1 MARKDKIDKMT
12 RYQNETR
19 LLHGGDYNPDQ
30 WLDHP
35 EILEKDLE
43 LMKKSK
49 SNTFSIGMFSWSQ
62 LEPREGEFHFEWLD
76 KIIDN
81 IGEMGGNV
89 ILATPS
95 GARPAWMSK
104 KYPEVLRTNNRR
116 EKMLHGGRHNHCFS
130 SPLYREK
137 ISIINRKLA
146 ERYGAHPAL
155 YMWHISNEYS
165 GECHCTYCQ
174 ENFRLWLKNKYGN
187 LKNLN
192 DAWWGPFWSHAYSDW
207 SEIES
212 PSSIGETMVHGHNL
226 DWKRFVT
233 DQTIDFYEHEI
244 KDIRQLT
251 PEIPITTN
259 FMADTHDLIPFQS
272 LDYGKFA
279 SHVDVISWD
288 CYPAWHNDWET
299 TADLA
304 SKVGFIND
312 QYRSMKQKSFLIMES
327 TPSGVNW
334 HEVNKVK
341 RPGMHLLSSMQF
353 IAHGS
358 DSNLYFQWR
367 KSRGSSE
374 KFHGAVVDHDNSEEN
389 RVFKEVAQVGEALEK
404 MKEIKGSY
412 KEAKVAIIYDWENNW
427 ALNDAQGFSNASKQY
442 SQTLQAHYRYFWD
455 QDIAVEV
462 VTSDADLSKYT
473 LVIAP
478 MLYLI
483 REETMTR
490 FAEYVENGGT
500 LVSTYITGYVN
511 ESDLTYLGGWPKTLQ
526 EIFGLEVKE
535 TDTLY
540 PKDKNQLIYQGLPF
554 EIHDYCSILALKEA
568 KSIADYTKDF
578 YANTPAITKNN
589 YGKGSAYFIGARTT
603 FDFLETFYAEI
614 AQEKQLLNK
623 WVVQGDKEVSV
634 QSRDFEDCTYQF
646 VMNFSEQLKEIQVAS
661 SGIDLITGKEK
672 NKTLQ
677 LQPYEVLLIKVN
689 EG

>member
-1 MARKDKIDKMT
+1 MT
-12 RYQNETR
+12 RYELEDR

-76 KIIDN
+76 KVMDDIYSI
-81 IGEMGGNV
+81 GGNV

-104 KYPEVLRTNNRR
+104 KYPEVLRTNDKR

-130 SPLYREK
+130 SPVYREK
-137 ISIINRKLA
+137 IAIMNQKLV
-146 ERYGAHPAL
+146 ERYGNHPAL
-155 YMWHISNEYS
+155 FMWHISNEYS
-165 GECHCTYCQ
+165 GECHCDYCQ
-174 ENFRLWLKNKYGN
+174 ANFREWLKNKYGS
-187 LKNLN
+187 LKSLN
-192 DAWWGPFWSHAYSDW
+192 DAWWAPFWSHAYSDW

-233 DQTIDFYEHEI
+233 HQTIDFYEHEI
-244 KDIRQLT
+244 KDLRRLT
-251 PEIPITTN
+251 PEVPITTN

-272 LDYGKFA
+272 LDYGQFA
-279 SHVDVISWD
+279 KHVDVISWD

-312 QYRSMKQKSFLIMES
+312 QYRSMKQKPFLIMES

-334 HEVNKVK
+334 HDVNKMK

-389 RVFKEVAQVGEALEK
+389 RVFQDVKAVGEALEK
-404 MKEIKGSY
+404 IKEIKGSY
-412 KEAKVAIIYDWENNW
+412 KAAKVAILYDWENNW
-427 ALNDAQGFSNASKQY
+427 ALNDAQGFSNASKRY
-442 SQTLQAHYRYFWD
+442 PQTLQEHYRYFWNH
-455 QDIAVEV
+455 DIAVEV
-462 VTSDADLSKYT
+462 VTSEADLSKYD
-473 LVIAP
+473 LVLAP
-478 MLYLI
+478 MMYLI
-483 REETMTR
+483 REDVMTR
-490 FAEYVENGGT
+490 FASFVSQGGI

-511 ESDLTYLGGWPKTLQ
+511 ENDLTYLGGWPQQLQ
-526 EIFGLEVKE
+526 EVFGISVKE

-540 PKDKNQLIYQGLPF
+540 PNDRNQLRYGEQTF
-554 EIHDYCSILALKEA
+554 EIKDYCTILELGTAESLGYYEE
-568 KSIADYTKDF
+568 DF
-578 YANTPAITKNN
+578 YAKTPAVTKNN
-589 YGKGSAYFIGARTT
+589 YGQGQAYFIGARTGL
-603 FDFLETFYAEI
+603 DFLEVIYDQI
-614 AQEKQLLNK
+614 AKETTLANS
-623 WVVQGDKEVSV
+623 WVIKGDKEVSV
-634 QSRDFEDCTYQF
+634 QSRDFDEESYYF
-646 VMNFSEQLKEIQVAS
+646 VMNFSESNKMIEVAS
-661 SGIDLITGKEK
+661 ESLDLITNTSKDC
-672 NKTLQ
+672 Q
-677 LQPYEVLLIKVN
+677 LELKPYEVLLLKLKQN
-689 EG
+689 